1 MDIFILVI
9 AMFYVALKC
18 LIDVSQILF
27 INNHKMTN
35 DEISKLEL
43 NSNEYN
49 NACSYNISKLYLSLC
64 KLVIEA
70 LIIYTFI
77 ISNGLIWMADNITF
91 SNAFIPIEYTLLIV
105 FSTILFI
112 IKIPLSFYSTFH
124 IESKYGF
131 NSMTKK
137 LFLKDSSITYVLT
150 TIIIVC
156 SFYIFELIFY
166 NFNQNWWVL
175 FWLCFLIFN
184 FLLIIIYPNYIAPIF
199 NKFSRISDKNLLE
212 NIGDLAMQ
220 SKFEVDDIF
229 VMDSSKRSK
238 HSNAYFTG
246 LFGKKRIVFFDTLLE
261 SLTYDE
267 IRSVLAHEIGH
278 YKMKHIQKSL
288 VISMIIS
295 FLYFYIFY
303 HITQNLNLLSNY
315 DLDTLNIAVLF
326 MIITPILLFFINP
339 FLSNLSRNN
348 EYEADDYAKKFSSG
362 DALRSS
368 LLKLYKD
375 NFSLVK
381 SSNLYTFF
389 YHTHPTVYERIINLN
404 KRMQ

>member
-1 MDIFILVI
+1 MEIFILVVTV
-9 AMFYVALKC
+9 FYVALKC
-18 LIDVSQILF
+18 LIDMSQIVF
-27 INNHKMTN
+27 INNYKMTN
-35 DEISKLEL
+35 DEINKLEL
-43 NSNEYN
+43 NANDYNEARDYN
-49 NACSYNISKLYLSLC
+49 KSKLFLSLC

-70 LIIYTFI
+70 LVIYTFI
-77 ISNGLIWMADNITF
+77 ISDGLLWMNDNIALH
-91 SNAFIPIEYTLLIV
+91 NLFIPHEYILLIIFFTLL
-105 FSTILFI
+105 FA
-112 IKIPLSFYSTFH
+112 IKLPLSFYSTFY

-137 LFLKDSSITYVLT
+137 LFLRDSIITYILT
-150 TIIIVC
+150 TIVIVC
-156 SFYIFELIFY
+156 SFYIFEVIFY
-166 NFNQNWWVL
+166 NFNQNWWL
-175 FWLCFLIFN
+175 IFWLCFLIFN

-199 NKFSRISDKNLLE
+199 NRFDRISDKKLLE
-212 NIGDLAMQ
+212 NIDELTKK
-220 SKFEVDDIF
+220 SRFEVDDIF
-229 VMDSSKRSK
+229 VMDGSKRSK

-267 IRSVLAHEIGH
+267 IKSVLAHEIGH

-295 FLYFYIFY
+295 FIYFYIFY
-303 HITQNLNLLSNY
+303 QITQNLNLLSSYN
-315 DLDTLNIAVLF
+315 LATVNIAVLF
-326 MIITPILLFFINP
+326 IILTPVLLFFINP
-339 FLSNLSRNN
+339 FLSNLSRMN
-348 EYEADDYAKKFSSG
+348 EYEADNFAKKYSNG
-362 DALRSS
+362 QALKSS

-404 KRMQ
+404 KKI